1 MDALHSR
8 SISDHYIRDAVL
20 PSRMYMNGIVL
31 SLEDTLSCSMT
42 EIGKWKKFDTHIE
55 ICPLELFLELEY

>member
-1 MDALHSR
+1 MDTLHSR
-8 SISDHYIRDAVL
+8 SIYDHSIRDAVL

-42 EIGKWKKFDTHIE
+42 EIGKWKKIKTRS
-55 ICPLELFLELEY
+55 

>member
-1 MDALHSR
+1 MDTHHSR
-8 SISDHYIRDAVL
+8 SISDHFIRDAVL

-42 EIGKWKKFDTHIE
+42 EIGKWKKLDAKLE
-55 ICPLELFLELEY
+55 IYSLVQIKY